1 MPKHGKKYR
10 SMVASL
16 EEDKVYGIDEAVE
29 VARNT
34 QITRFDA
41 TVELHSNLGIDTRHQ
56 DQQVR
61 GTVVLPHGT
70 GRSRRVIAFAA
81 GDAAAEATEAGA
93 EAVGGDDLA
102 DRIRGG
108 WLEFDA
114 AVATPDMMRTVGPL
128 GRILGPRGLMPNAR
142 AGTVSP
148 RIGEVVSAIK
158 GGQVEYRAD
167 QSGNIHFAIGK
178 TSFGAEQLKEN
189 LCTAL
194 NAVVNARPSGARG
207 TYVRSIT
214 LSTSMG
220 PGLPLD
226 VNEAISEAR
235 TLA

>member
-10 SMVASL
+10 SAAAGI
-16 EEDKVYGIDEAVE
+16 EDDKSYQIEEAVE
-29 VARNT
+29 LARNT

-41 TVELHSNLGIDTRHQ
+41 TVELHSRLGIDTRHQ

-70 GRSRRVIAFAA
+70 GRTRKVIAFAA
-81 GDAAAEATEAGA
+81 GDAAAEATAAGA
-93 EAVGGDDLA
+93 DVVGGDDLA

-114 AVATPDMMRTVGPL
+114 AVATPDMMRIVGPL

-148 RIGEVVSAIK
+148 RIGEVVSAIR

-167 QSGNIHFAIGK
+167 QSGNVHFAIGK
-178 TSFGAEQLKEN
+178 TSFETDQLKEN
-189 LCTAL
+189 LYTAL

-207 TYVRSIT
+207 TYVRSVT

-220 PGLPLD
+220 PGLPLEVND
-226 VNEAISEAR
+226 AINEARA
-235 TLA
+235 LA

>member
-10 SMVASL
+10 SAAAAV
-16 EEDKVYGIDEAVE
+16 EDDKSYQIEEAVE
-29 VARNT
+29 LARNT

-41 TVELHSNLGIDTRHQ
+41 TVELHSRLGIDTRHQ

-61 GTVVLPHGT
+61 GTVILPHGT
-70 GRSRRVIAFAA
+70 GRTRKVIAFAA
-81 GDAAAEATEAGA
+81 GDAAAEATAAGA
-93 EAVGGDDLA
+93 DVVGGDDLA

-108 WLEFDA
+108 WLDFDA
-114 AVATPDMMRTVGPL
+114 AVATPDMMRIVGPL

-148 RIGEVVSAIK
+148 RIGEVVSAIR

-167 QSGNIHFAIGK
+167 QSGNVHFAIGK
-178 TSFGAEQLKEN
+178 TSFEPDQLTEN
-189 LCTAL
+189 LYTAL

-220 PGLPLD
+220 PGLPLEVSD
-226 VNEAISEAR
+226 AINEARA
-235 TLA
+235 LA

>member
-1 MPKHGKKYR
+1 MPKHGKKFLAAIELVETGKDY
-10 SMVASL
+10 
-16 EEDKVYGIDEAVE
+16 EIDEAVE
-29 VARNT
+29 LARAADLT
-34 QITRFDA
+34 KFDA
-41 TVELHSNLGIDTRHQ
+41 TVELHSKLGVDTRHQ

-70 GRSRRVIAFAA
+70 GRTRRVIAFAA
-81 GDAAAEATEAGA
+81 GDAAAEAQAAGA
-93 EAVGGDDLA
+93 EYVGAADLVEK
-102 DRIRGG
+102 IRGG
-108 WLEFDA
+108 WLDFDA
-114 AVATPDMMRTVGPL
+114 AVATPDMMRLVGPL

-148 RIGEVVSAIK
+148 RIGEVVEAIR

-178 TSFGAEQLKEN
+178 VSFDAERLKQN
-189 LCTAL
+189 LYTAL

-220 PGLPLD
+220 PGIPLD
-226 VNEAISEAR
+226 VAGAINEARSVA
-235 TLA
+235 